1 MRQADEGVVG
11 LFETPVIFDRL
22 PDHERLNAGL
32 RDAIARRRAV
42 DPGVV
47 RSNANGWQS
56 GPDML
61 RWGGE
66 AALAVARHFIGL
78 CDRFTG
84 DPRPPAPGEGR
95 YAWTLDLWA
104 NVNPPGASNNYHNHP
119 GAVWSAVYYL
129 DVGDGGDV
137 GGELLLQDPR
147 MPATRMLP
155 FDLRYRKPDGSL
167 YQEEH
172 VVQPRAGTMVMF
184 PPWLLHMVR
193 PYRGTGERISLAM
206 NATASPVP
214 PGGGAG

>member
-1 MRQADEGVVG
+1 MTERGPHVTN

-22 PDHERLNAGL
+22 PDHDGLNGQL
-32 RDAIARRRAV
+32 REMITRRRAG

-61 RWGGE
+61 RWGGDP
-66 AALAVARHFIGL
+66 ALAVARHFIGL
-78 CDRFTG
+78 CDRYTG

-119 GAVWSAVYYL
+119 GAVWSAVYYV
-129 DVGDGGDV
+129 DAGSGGNM
-137 GGELLLQDPR
+137 GGELVFQDPR
-147 MPATRMLP
+147 MPTTRMLP

-167 YQEEH
+167 YDEEE
-172 VVQPRAGTMVMF
+172 VVEPRTGTMVMF
-184 PPWLLHMVR
+184 PPWLLHSVR

-206 NATASPVP
+206 NATVSPAP
-214 PGGGAG
+214 PGGRG